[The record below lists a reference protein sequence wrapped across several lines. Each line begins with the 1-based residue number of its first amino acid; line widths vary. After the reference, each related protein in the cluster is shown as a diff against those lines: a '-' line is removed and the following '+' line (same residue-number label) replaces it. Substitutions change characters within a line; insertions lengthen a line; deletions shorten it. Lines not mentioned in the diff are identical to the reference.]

1 MRSHADKPLKRRAGF
16 TAIEL
21 AAVASIIAILALILI
36 PIVRNRLEVARETAA
51 IDDMRTIEVAQMMA
65 SADTAF
71 YFRLNDL
78 DNPALDNDTWNNGAA
93 TAAELDIAA
102 APVPNGTWNR
112 NFSIS
117 EQTTG
122 SPKNIGAIGSLWNGP
137 YTTFN
142 KGKFVKLVPA
152 LADGTSTDLRWR
164 RVDITAFPGVTDNT
178 GNQGPIPIH
187 MDGSDPLNDDD
198 ARNEDYPRDPWRGAH
213 LFFGPGRF
221 GNLLGDTANTGSV
234 TETNFGTAVVY
245 STGPN
250 LLPGSPTGP
259 VAATDYFREAG
270 VLGTGDDF
278 YRIF

>member
-1 MRSHADKPLKRRAGF
+1 MRSHADKSLKRRAGF

-36 PIVRNRLEVARETAA
+36 PIVRNRLETARETAA

-78 DNPALDNDTWNNGAA
+78 DNPALDLDTWNNGSA
-93 TAAELDIAA
+93 TAAQLDIAA
-102 APVPNGTWNR
+102 APVPNGVWNR
-112 NFSIS
+112 NFSTA

-122 SPKNIGAIGSLWNGP
+122 SPKNIGAIGALWQGP

-142 KGKFVKLVPA
+142 KGKFVKLVPS
-152 LADGTSTDLRWR
+152 LATATGRFR
-164 RVDITAFPGVTDNT
+164 QVDITNVPGVTQ
-178 GNQGPIPIH
+178 GAGSGPIPIH
-187 MDGSDPLNDDD
+187 VDGSDPLNDDD
-198 ARNEDYPRDPWRGAH
+198 ARNEDYPIDPWGGAYI
-213 LFFGPGRF
+213 FFGPGRF
-221 GNLLGDTANTGSV
+221 GIQLGDTALSASAF

-250 LLPGSPTGP
+250 LLPGNQ
-259 VAATDYFREAG
+259 AAEASLDYFRESSI
-270 VLGTGDDF
+270 LGTGDDF